1 MGNLLRGI
9 SSGPNNS
16 NSIPQGKCMS
26 FERLDGRATLGQYR
40 STRGRDMLQNAMNQI
55 LKHYSSG
62 ENLFKRLADKVNL
75 SKEANK

>member
-1 MGNLLRGI
+1 
-9 SSGPNNS
+9 
-16 NSIPQGKCMS
+16 
-26 FERLDGRATLGQYR
+26 
-40 STRGRDMLQNAMNQI
+40 MLQNAMNQI